1 MARQTNADS
10 NVAMNIL
17 KGAVAGAVGAWAM
30 DQITSFFAE
39 QEEPEVLSSET
50 RVRPGGDTPQ
60 KLMAK
65 KIAETAGYELAPRQ
79 TEYGGSMAHY
89 AVGMLPAAV
98 YAASRSR
105 RGPNWGRGMML
116 GLGMFVLQDEIGNW
130 AFGLA
135 DRPDKYP
142 WQTHLRGLIGHLGY
156 GAATEGTL
164 SILDNGVDRIEEMAS
179 KTRRQI
185 EEELKDRRA
194 QRRSERP
201 ADEKHEKRPPHV

>member
-1 MARQTNADS
+1 MARQTKTGS
-10 NVAMNIL
+10 NIAINIL

-39 QEEPEVLSSET
+39 QEGPEVLSSET
-50 RVRPGGDTPQ
+50 RVRPEGDTPQ
-60 KLMAK
+60 TLMAK
-65 KIAETAGYELAPRQ
+65 KLAETAGYELAPRQ
-79 TEYGGSMAHY
+79 TAYGGSIAHY
-89 AVGMLPAAV
+89 AVGVLPAAA

-105 RGPNWGRGMML
+105 RGPSWGRGMIL

-135 DRPDKYP
+135 DRPDQYP

-164 SILDNGVDRIEEMAS
+164 SMLDTGVDRIEQMAS
-179 KTRRQI
+179 TTRRQI
-185 EEELKDRRA
+185 EEELKNRRTE
-194 QRRSERP
+194 RRSERS
-201 ADEKHEKRPPHV
+201 ADEKPDERPPHA